1 MSWQEFVKTHYDKVR
16 HLPNNQRLKKLSE
29 LYKKTKPKTKSKKV
43 KGGDLASDDA
53 RQDAYA
59 KYLDS
64 QGIKRDYLTDTEWKA
79 QQIKRGNIQEG
90 QTQAKGFT
98 QLFNSP
104 DKLKA
109 PQIQYDKQETM
120 KQVAKAEKKQAKVK
134 NIWAPYKPP
143 IILPIPDGYPYF
155 LFQHPNKYSAN
166 PNQVMVCDSQAR
178 FLKSSIYSNLKKNLK
193 YFPAKTSGYGASAP
207 EAKIQPQ
214 KDFRI
219 IFLFYRPD
227 KDEYVYDAKDID
239 DYERVLDMC
248 KDSGFIFPVEV
259 LSKQV
264 MDKNAQLAQAIAKQ
278 SKSTADY
285 AWNAGA
291 QATRDSWEQ
300 AVATAENQAE
310 AQQEYYNT
318 LAEQE
323 AEAEK
328 ERNKKSGWDTA
339 LDVLGDVASVAVKL
353 I

>member
-43 KGGDLASDDA
+43 KGGEIGDASDLA
-53 RQDAYA
+53 
-59 KYLDS
+59 
-64 QGIKRDYLTDTEWKA
+64 WKA
-79 QQIKRGNIQEG
+79 DAIKRGNIQEG

-98 QLFNSP
+98 QLFDAP

-109 PQIQYDKQETM
+109 PQVEYDKDATM
-120 KQVAKAEKKQAKVK
+120 KQVAKAEKKQSKVK

-143 IILPIPDGYPYF
+143 IVLPIPDGYPWF

-166 PNQVMVCDSQAR
+166 PNQVMVCTSQAR

-193 YFPAKTSGYGASAP
+193 YVPAKTSGYGASAP
-207 EAKIQPQ
+207 DAKIQPQ

-219 IFLFYRPD
+219 LFLFYRPD
-227 KDEYVYDAKDID
+227 KDEYVYDAKDAD

-264 MDKNAQLAQAIAKQ
+264 MQKNAQLAQAISQ
-278 SKSTADY
+278 ESSRVSTV

-291 QATRDSWEQ
+291 QATRNSWEQ
-300 AVATAENQAE
+300 AVATAESEAE
-310 AQQEYYNT
+310 AQQEYYTT
-318 LAEQE
+318 LKQQQAELEADE

-328 ERNKKSGWDTA
+328 QRNKKSGWDTA